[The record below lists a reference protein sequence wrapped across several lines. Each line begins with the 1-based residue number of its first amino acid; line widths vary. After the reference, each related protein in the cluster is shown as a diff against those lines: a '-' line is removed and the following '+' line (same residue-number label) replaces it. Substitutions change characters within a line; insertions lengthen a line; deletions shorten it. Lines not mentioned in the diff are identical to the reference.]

1 MHRLFGH
8 PSMRKMT
15 GYLLYR
21 SLAES
26 LSPLIQNGLIR
37 HKLCELSRKQQ
48 ASCYSLSL
56 SGCRAVETSAPE
68 LSAEW
73 KWSSNPQWNHTLY
86 YREYYASIIFTYFWC
101 DKNLL
106 ANSISAFAD
115 VSNMQMLNIKF
126 KWAKVIWVGLISF
139 FLQC

>member
-26 LSPLIQNGLIR
+26 LSPLIQMGSSGTRCVSSLENSRLHAI
-37 HKLCELSRKQQ
+37 HCLS
-48 ASCYSLSL
+48 

-73 KWSSNPQWNHTLY
+73 KWSSNPEWNHTLY

-126 KWAKVIWVGLISF
+126 SSEQKLF
-139 FLQC
+139 E